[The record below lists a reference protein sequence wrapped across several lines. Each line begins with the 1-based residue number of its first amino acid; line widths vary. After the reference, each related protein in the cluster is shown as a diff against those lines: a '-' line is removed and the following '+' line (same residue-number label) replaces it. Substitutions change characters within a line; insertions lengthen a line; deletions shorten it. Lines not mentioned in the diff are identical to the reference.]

1 MSGLFG
7 TRQIV
12 VNVGSGREPDWLSH
26 TKTCA
31 NFLFTEK
38 DVYNDDLTAQV
49 GKRNSKME
57 YHTVLME
64 KDNIQ

>member
-1 MSGLFG
+1 MA
-7 TRQIV
+7 
-12 VNVGSGREPDWLSH
+12 

-57 YHTVLME
+57 DHTVLME